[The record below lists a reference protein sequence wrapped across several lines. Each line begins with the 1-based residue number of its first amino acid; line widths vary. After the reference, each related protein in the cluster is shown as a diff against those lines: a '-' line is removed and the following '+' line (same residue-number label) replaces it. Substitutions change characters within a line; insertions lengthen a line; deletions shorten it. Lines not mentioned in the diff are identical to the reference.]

1 MFIEISYECYL
12 YDITRR
18 RKNDSD
24 AGVNEVIENLI
35 QIKKK
40 FEDRINEITA
50 KQIPNDTDNTF
61 LLVGTLYKL
70 SIYDNLF
77 RELINNLK
85 IAEQK
90 AVKRMETKVNS
101 FKSDYTVF

>member
-1 MFIEISYECYL
+1 MLMEISYECYL

-24 AGVNEVIENLI
+24 AGVNEIIENLI

-40 FEDRINEITA
+40 FEDSINEITA
-50 KQIPNDTDNTF
+50 KQIPNDTDDTF

-70 SIYDNLF
+70 SIYGNLF
-77 RELINNLK
+77 REIINNLK
-85 IAEQK
+85 IAEQN
-90 AVKRMETKVNS
+90 AAKRMETKMTS
-101 FKSDYTVF
+101 FKSDKTVF